1 MRERFCSVEC
11 AKSYKMELW
20 KDKTMIAELDVT
32 ADHHDIEDAVALAVL
47 NGVIEGVT
55 K

>member
-1 MRERFCSVEC
+1 
-11 AKSYKMELW
+11 MELW
-20 KDKTMIAELDVT
+20 KDKTMIAELDGT